1 MLKYLLEKEFKQI
14 LRNKLLSRLLIAMPV
29 MTIIIFPFVTS
40 QEVRDV
46 KLCVVD
52 LDRSPASE
60 RLVQKAAASKSFV
73 LTDAAAGHSEAIES
87 VEDGRSEIILEI
99 PRGFE
104 RSLGRGEE
112 ARVMVAANSVNGT
125 RGSLGAQYLSSII
138 SDFSDELRR
147 EAGLTAQD
155 AANVSAV
162 NVTTNYRFNPSLD
175 FRTFMVPALIVVL
188 LTQLGCALTAL
199 NIVGEKEKGT
209 IEQIN
214 VTPVSKS
221 YFILAK
227 LIPNWCIGF
236 LMATIGILL
245 AFVIHGLTPAGSLLT
260 FVPFVA
266 AYVLAITGLGLVIS
280 NHSET
285 IQQAMFLV
293 FLFIMLFLMT
303 GGMFTPVESMPD
315 WVQKLTAINPLQY
328 FTEVMRLIY
337 LKGSQFTDMLPQ
349 FLSLCAF
356 AVALNIWAVASY
368 KKKQ

>member
-14 LRNKLLSRLLIAMPV
+14 LRNKLLSRLLVAMPV
-29 MTIIIFPFVTS
+29 LTIIVFPFVTS

-60 RLVQKAAASKSFV
+60 RLVQKATATESFV
-73 LTDAAAGHSEAIES
+73 LTDACNSHREAMES
-87 VEDGRSEIILEI
+87 VEDGRTDVILEI

-104 RSLGRGEE
+104 RSLGRGE
-112 ARVMVAANSVNGT
+112 AAQVMIAANSVNGT
-125 RGSLGAQYLSSII
+125 RGSLGAQYLSSVIG
-138 SDFSDELRR
+138 DFSDELRR
-147 EAGLTAQD
+147 EAGLTVQSSTGI
-155 AANVSAV
+155 SAV

-221 YFILAK
+221 LFILAK

-236 LMATIGILL
+236 VMATIGILL
-245 AFVIHGLTPAGSLLT
+245 AYIIHGLTPAGSLLT

-280 NHSET
+280 NYSET

-293 FLFIMLFLMT
+293 FLFLMLFLMT
-303 GGMFTPVESMPD
+303 GGIFTPVESMPE
-315 WVQKLTAINPLQY
+315 WAQKLTAVNPLQY

-337 LKGSQFTDMLPQ
+337 LKGSHLSDMLPQ
-349 FLSLCAF
+349 FYSLCAF
-356 AVALNIWAVASY
+356 ALAFNVWAVASY

>member
-60 RLVQKAAASKSFV
+60 RLVQKAAASESFV

-138 SDFSDELRR
+138 SDLRSTSVPSWCPR
-147 EAGLTAQD
+147 SSSCCSRSW
-155 AANVSAV
+155 AA
-162 NVTTNYRFNPSLD
+162 P
-175 FRTFMVPALIVVL
+175 
-188 LTQLGCALTAL
+188 
-199 NIVGEKEKGT
+199 
-209 IEQIN
+209 
-214 VTPVSKS
+214 
-221 YFILAK
+221 
-227 LIPNWCIGF
+227 
-236 LMATIGILL
+236 
-245 AFVIHGLTPAGSLLT
+245 
-260 FVPFVA
+260 
-266 AYVLAITGLGLVIS
+266 
-280 NHSET
+280 
-285 IQQAMFLV
+285 
-293 FLFIMLFLMT
+293 
-303 GGMFTPVESMPD
+303 
-315 WVQKLTAINPLQY
+315 
-328 FTEVMRLIY
+328 
-337 LKGSQFTDMLPQ
+337 
-349 FLSLCAF
+349 
-356 AVALNIWAVASY
+356 
-368 KKKQ
+368 